1 MSGADNVSPVV
12 APKQERS
19 ARSMERILA
28 ATEKLLET
36 RSFEEISVTEIVRK
50 AHSSVGSFYARF
62 ADKEALLPALHER
75 QGLRLARERT
85 RFLESADWSQ
95 LDLRQIAE
103 RLVRE
108 MAVGLRSQQGLMRAI
123 GLYAR
128 TRSGPRPTRARASRV
143 RTLEAAHALLL
154 ARRDEI
160 NHPDPEL
167 AVRIGLFMVGAAC
180 REKILFGGAS
190 HAAATEVSDQKL
202 IAELTHAL
210 VAYLRQTP

>member
-1 MSGADNVSPVV
+1 MPGAATLSPVV

-62 ADKEALLPALHER
+62 PDKEALLPALYER
-75 QGLRLARERT
+75 QGRRLEGERT

-108 MAVGLRSQQGLMRAI
+108 LAVGLRAQHGLMRAI

-128 TRSGPRPTRARASRV
+128 TRSEPKPGKARASRE

-154 ARRDEI
+154 SRRSEI
-160 NHPDPEL
+160 RHPDPEL
-167 AVRIGLFMVGAAC
+167 AVRLGLFMVGAAC

-190 HAAATEVSDQKL
+190 HAAATEVSDHKL
-202 IAELTHAL
+202 IAELAHAL
-210 VAYLRQTP
+210 VAYLRVTP